1 MKNDKDNIQG
11 LAHQQVLNQSLDILR
26 SLRGWR
32 IVRRQLDK
40 CGQKIF
46 TLLYIL
52 LHFLQEDNE
61 TIIHLLYNIK
71 KYKCY

>member
-40 CGQKIF
+40 CGQEIF